1 MTLSV
6 TDYLQ
11 YFNANRSQDDQNF
24 LQNNASFGNFSF
36 ENINRNGMFSE
47 VLANKID
54 LLKGIRNLRNQNAAV
69 KADFFAPFVDKYWE
83 LHKVYTVSLQS
94 YKHAIANGQQAYDET
109 ILLEIVDKMIMA
121 AVFEAAICKD
131 QYSYQEQ
138 LKVLEQV
145 FYEIYS
151 KNPQN
156 KEFLNLKEE
165 LELYEHNIPKP
176 STVAAEVR
184 KAHEQANPARFF
196 ILRSWR
202 SINMHFVVI
211 FASCKVF
218 IDGLNA
224 AKAHGLGIFFS
235 YLAWVFF
242 IPRFIVNLL
251 ELLRVLFGSLPIF
264 AGLSDLEKEYGLW
277 RRLKFCLKEIGFQLA
292 NDSMWISA
300 GIITCFSLAGS
311 LPIIGIYIM
320 LAAQAYDLFVMLIRN
335 YFERDV
341 LNTVQDV
348 LKNIKENK
356 KKDYPEHFLTNLG
369 NRIAFDEKVLLYAIC
384 NFALLLMCVALM
396 TSGFAS
402 INPFIPLIAGLVT
415 VIAALFRGFFV
426 SYFSAQAK
434 ELDPALIDPNK
445 HAGLVVLRA
454 NKYGLLP
461 QLRDIE
467 SICEEK
473 SLFGPYKKGLVLVG
487 PDSFSGYSLY
497 MYDASRDKILTLFK
511 EYIKLNDGS
520 DNDLSAFINKYST
533 ASVGQRAIRISDAE
547 YTKIANADKSG
558 QNSVWSGVDDFL
570 KSLNPF

>member
-11 YFNANRSQDDQNF
+11 YVHANRGQDDSSS
-24 LQNNASFGNFSF
+24 LIGTSFRDFSF
-36 ENINRNGMFSE
+36 EHSNPSGD

-54 LLKGIRNLRNQNAAV
+54 LLKRIRDLRNESPATQAA
-69 KADFFAPFVDKYWE
+69 FFAPFVDKYWE

-94 YKHAIANGQQAYDET
+94 YKRAIADGKQEYNET
-109 ILLEIVDKMIMA
+109 ALLEIVDKMIMA

-145 FYEIYS
+145 FYEIYI
-151 KNPQN
+151 KNPN
-156 KEFLNLKEE
+156 RDLINTKFLNLKEE
-165 LELYEHNIPKP
+165 LGLYVDNIPKP
-176 STVAAEVR
+176 STVAADVR

-211 FASCKVF
+211 FASCKIF
-218 IDGLNA
+218 IDVLNA
-224 AKAHGLGIFFS
+224 ARANGLGTFIS

-242 IPRFIVNLL
+242 IPRFVVNLL

-264 AGLSDLEKEYGLW
+264 DGLSELEKEYGLW

-292 NDSMWISA
+292 NDSMWLSA
-300 GIITCFSLAGS
+300 GIITCFALVGS

-320 LAAQAYDLFVMLIRN
+320 LAAQAYDLFIMLIRN
-335 YFERDV
+335 YFERDI
-341 LNTVQDV
+341 LNTVQAD
-348 LKNIKENK
+348 LSNISKDKELR
-356 KKDYPEHFLTNLG
+356 YSPQFLDNL
-369 NRIAFDEKVLLYAIC
+369 NYRIAFDEKVLLYAIF
-384 NFALLLMCVALM
+384 NFALLLMCVTLM
-396 TSGFAS
+396 TPGFAS
-402 INPFIPLIAGLVT
+402 ISPFIPLIAGLVT

-445 HAGLVVLRA
+445 HVGLVVLR
-454 NKYGLLP
+454 KDIYGVAPSLEKP
-461 QLRDIE
+461 GFISDTQL
-467 SICEEK
+467 
-473 SLFGPYKKGLVLVG
+473 LFGPYKKGLVLVG
-487 PDSFSGYSLY
+487 PDLFNDYSLY
-497 MYDASRDKILTLFK
+497 IYDASRDEVLTLFK
-511 EYIKLNDGS
+511 ENIKLNDGS

-533 ASVGQRAIRISDAE
+533 AIVGERAIRISDAE

-558 QNSVWSGVDDFL
+558 QNSMWSGVDDFL
-570 KSLNPF
+570 RSLGSF